1 MSPSYLIENAKTQ
14 DIPSLIALLDT
25 LFRIEADF
33 EADVAKQTKGL
44 TLLINASEYGVIKVA
59 KNQEGQVIG
68 MVSAQLVI
76 STAQG
81 SPSAWI
87 EDMVIK
93 EAYRGEGVGK
103 ALLDEA
109 LVWAKNKGATRAQL
123 LVDTENTSA
132 LGYYAHLGWEST
144 QLQARKIYL

>member
-1 MSPSYLIENAKTQ
+1 MKQNFVIENASNQ
-14 DIPSLIALLDT
+14 DIPALINLLGI
-25 LFRIEADF
+25 LFGIEADLQ
-33 EADVAKQTKGL
+33 ADAEKQKEGL
-44 TLLINASEYGVIKVA
+44 SQLINHPENGVIKLA
-59 KNQEGQVIG
+59 KNEKRKVIG

-87 EDMVIK
+87 EDMVIE
-93 EAYRGEGVGK
+93 EAYRGDGVGK

-109 LVWAKNKGATRAQL
+109 LIWSKNKGATRAQL

-132 LGYYAHLGWEST
+132 LGYYAHLGWEIT
-144 QLQARKIYL
+144 QLQAHKIFL

>member
-44 TLLINASEYGVIKVA
+44 SLLINASEYGVIKVA

>member
-1 MSPSYLIENAKTQ
+1 MKQNFVIENASNQ
-14 DIPSLIALLDT
+14 DIPALINLLGI
-25 LFRIEADF
+25 LFAIEADF
-33 EADVAKQTKGL
+33 QADVAKQTKGL
-44 TLLINASEYGVIKVA
+44 ALLINHPENGVIKVA
-59 KNQEGQVIG
+59 KNEKRQVIG

-87 EDMVIK
+87 EDMVIE

-109 LVWAKNKGATRAQL
+109 LIWSKNKGATRAQL
-123 LVDTENTSA
+123 LVDTENTPA
-132 LGYYAHLGWEST
+132 LGYYAHLGWETT
-144 QLQARKIYL
+144 QLQARKIFL

>member
-44 TLLINASEYGVIKVA
+44 TPLINASEYGVIKVA

>member
-1 MSPSYLIENAKTQ
+1 MKQNFVIENASNQ
-14 DIPSLIALLDT
+14 DIPALINLLGI
-25 LFRIEADF
+25 LFGIEADF
-33 EADVAKQTKGL
+33 QADAEKQKEGL
-44 TLLINASEYGVIKVA
+44 SQLINHPENGVIKLA
-59 KNQEGQVIG
+59 KNEKRQVIG

-87 EDMVIK
+87 EDMVIE

-109 LVWAKNKGATRAQL
+109 LIWSKNKGATRAQL
-123 LVDTENTSA
+123 LVDTENTPA
-132 LGYYAHLGWEST
+132 LGYYAHLGWEIT
-144 QLQARKIYL
+144 QLQAHKIFL

>member
-1 MSPSYLIENAKTQ
+1 MKSNISIENARIH
-14 DIPSLIALLDT
+14 DIPALMGLLAT
-25 LFRIEADF
+25 LFQIEADF
-33 EADVAKQTKGL
+33 QADVVKQTKGL
-44 TLLINASEYGVIKVA
+44 TLLINSTENGVIKVA

>member
-1 MSPSYLIENAKTQ
+1 MKSNISIENAGIH
-14 DIPSLIALLDT
+14 DIPALIALLST
-25 LFRIEADF
+25 LFQIEADF
-33 EADVAKQTKGL
+33 QVDVTKQTKGL
-44 TLLINASEYGVIKVA
+44 TLLINTPESGVIKVA

-81 SPSAWI
+81 SPSAWV
-87 EDMVIK
+87 EDMVIA

-103 ALLDEA
+103 ALLEA
-109 LVWAKNKGATRAQL
+109 ALIWAKGKGATRAQL
-123 LVDTENTSA
+123 LVDTENKSA
-132 LGYYAHLGWEST
+132 LGYYAHLGWETT

>member
-1 MSPSYLIENAKTQ
+1 MNKNYVIENASNQ
-14 DIPSLIALLDT
+14 DIPALIDLLGV
-25 LFRIEADF
+25 LFGIEADF
-33 EADVAKQTKGL
+33 QADVVKQTKGL
-44 TLLINASEYGVIKVA
+44 TLLINATENGVIKVA
-59 KNQEGQVIG
+59 KNKAGQVIG

-81 SPSAWI
+81 SPSAWV
-87 EDMVIK
+87 EDMVIE

-103 ALLDEA
+103 ALLDES

>member
-1 MSPSYLIENAKTQ
+1 MNKNYVIENASNQ
-14 DIPSLIALLDT
+14 DIPALIDLLGV
-25 LFRIEADF
+25 LFGIEADF
-33 EADVAKQTKGL
+33 QADVVKQTKGL
-44 TLLINASEYGVIKVA
+44 TLLINATENGVIKVA
-59 KNQEGQVIG
+59 KNHEDQVIG

-81 SPSAWI
+81 SPSAWV
-87 EDMVIK
+87 EDMVI
-93 EAYRGEGVGK
+93 EEDYRGEGVGK

-132 LGYYAHLGWEST
+132 LGYYTHLGWETT
-144 QLQARKIYL
+144 QLQARKIFL

>member
-1 MSPSYLIENAKTQ
+1 MKSNISIENAGIH
-14 DIPSLIALLDT
+14 DIPALIDLLAT
-25 LFRIEADF
+25 LFQIEADF
-33 EADVAKQTKGL
+33 QADVTKQTKGL
-44 TLLINASEYGVIKVA
+44 TLLINAPESGVIKVA
-59 KNQEGQVIG
+59 KNHEGQVIG

-81 SPSAWI
+81 SPSAWV

-93 EAYRGEGVGK
+93 GADRGEGVGK
-103 ALLDEA
+103 ALLEA
-109 LVWAKNKGATRAQL
+109 ALIWAKGKGATRAQL

-132 LGYYAHLGWEST
+132 LGYYAHLGWETT